1 MLSKS
6 KGQVLWVDATL
17 YNLDNLA
24 GEIDNAA
31 TINLVE
37 MFCQQTA
44 FIAGKGDIKEEI
56 DVIQASELMCM
67 LGSRNIKVVVT
78 HSTLL
83 ASLHCLSVVV

>member
-17 YNLDNLA
+17 YNLFHLDDFA
-24 GEIDNAA
+24 GEIDNAS

-67 LGSRNIKVVVT
+67 QCSRNIKDVVT
-78 HSTLL
+78 HSTLPVI
-83 ASLHCLSVVV
+83 S